1 MSSWSL
7 IQASYTRAV
16 NHFSRSAAR
25 RWKSAIPTPDER
37 PRILVVEPN
46 RTNLGVIARRLAEAG
61 YRVTTADS
69 GASAIAELYRLPIDL
84 VLAELNMPRMS
95 GAELA
100 RAIRGEVQWNDIPV
114 MLITGK
120 SEPKGAVRAYEAGAD
135 DVILKP
141 FHFEVLVA
149 RIERRIERAR
159 SVQAAAGRQCR
170 ARRAGGRA
178 RDPDRRIAG
187 AVATT

>member
-1 MSSWSL
+1 MDIRYPSTS
-7 IQASYTRAV
+7 
-16 NHFSRSAAR
+16 
-25 RWKSAIPTPDER
+25 DER

-46 RTNLGVIARRLAEAG
+46 RNNLGVLARRLADQG
-61 YRVTTADS
+61 FRVTTADN

-84 VLAELNMPRMS
+84 VLAELDMPRMS

-120 SEPKGAVRAYEAGAD
+120 SDPKGAVRAYEAGAD

-141 FHFEVLVA
+141 FHFEVLFA
-149 RIERRIERAR
+149 RIQRRIDRAR
-159 SVQAAAGRQCR
+159 SVRRLQADNAALDARVVER
-170 ARRAGGRA
+170 AIQIGELREQLRVVRKGSFAL
-178 RDPDRRIAG
+178 
-187 AVATT
+187 

>member
-1 MSSWSL
+1 MD
-7 IQASYTRAV
+7 IRYP
-16 NHFSRSAAR
+16 AAR
-25 RWKSAIPTPDER
+25 DVR

-46 RTNLGVIARRLAEAG
+46 RNNLGVLARRLSEAG

-100 RAIRGEVQWNDIPV
+100 RAVRGEVQWKDVPV

-120 SEPKGAVRAYEAGAD
+120 SKPADAVRAYAAGAD

-149 RIERRIERAR
+149 RIGRRIDRAR
-159 SVQAAAGRQCR
+159 SVKQLRDDNAALDARVIER
-170 ARRAGGRA
+170 AIQIGELKDELRAERTRGSL
-178 RDPDRRIAG
+178 
-187 AVATT
+187 TL

>member
-1 MSSWSL
+1 ME
-7 IQASYTRAV
+7 IRYPA
-16 NHFSRSAAR
+16 
-25 RWKSAIPTPDER
+25 TPDER

-46 RTNLGVIARRLAEAG
+46 RTNLGVMARRLAEAG

-141 FHFEVLVA
+141 FHFEVLIA
-149 RIERRIERAR
+149 RIGRRIERAQSIKR
-159 SVQAAAGRQCR
+159 LKDDNAALDARVVER
-170 ARRAGGRA
+170 AIQIGELREELKAARAKG
-178 RDPDRRIAG
+178 
-187 AVATT
+187 

>member
-1 MSSWSL
+1 MEIRYPATS
-7 IQASYTRAV
+7 
-16 NHFSRSAAR
+16 
-25 RWKSAIPTPDER
+25 DER

-46 RTNLGVIARRLAEAG
+46 RTNLGVMARRLAEHG
-61 YRVTTADS
+61 YRVTTADN

-84 VLAELNMPRMS
+84 VLAELNMQRMS

-100 RAIRGEVQWNDIPV
+100 RAIRGEVQWNDIPI

-141 FHFEVLVA
+141 FHFEVLIA
-149 RIERRIERAR
+149 RIERRIEWAR
-159 SVQAAAGRQCR
+159 SVKRLREDNATLDARVVER
-170 ARRAGGRA
+170 AIQIGELREELRAVRA
-178 RDPDRRIAG
+178 KA
-187 AVATT
+187 

>member
-1 MSSWSL
+1 MDVR
-7 IQASYTRAV
+7 ITGP
-16 NHFSRSAAR
+16 
-25 RWKSAIPTPDER
+25 AIEQR

-46 RTNLGVIARRLAEAG
+46 KSNLMVTARRLVEAS
-61 YRVTTADS
+61 YRVSSVETAQD
-69 GASAIAELYRLPIDL
+69 AVAELHRVHIDL

-100 RAIRGEVQWNDIPV
+100 RLIRDEVMWRDVPV

-141 FHFEVLVA
+141 FHFEVLIA

-159 SVQAAAGRQCR
+159 LFKRLQEDNAALDARVVER
-170 ARRAGGRA
+170 AIELGELREKLEQLSKG
-178 RDPDRRIAG
+178 
-187 AVATT
+187 

>member
-1 MSSWSL
+1 ME
-7 IQASYTRAV
+7 IRYPAT
-16 NHFSRSAAR
+16 
-25 RWKSAIPTPDER
+25 TDER

-69 GASAIAELYRLPIDL
+69 GEAAIAELYRLAIDL
-84 VLAELNMPRMS
+84 VLAELNMPRMG

-100 RAIRGEVQWNDIPV
+100 RTIRGEVQWNDIPV

-120 SEPKGAVRAYEAGAD
+120 SKPADAVRAYEAGAD

-141 FHFEVLVA
+141 FHFEVLIA
-149 RIERRIERAR
+149 RIQRRIDRAR
-159 SVQAAAGRQCR
+159 SFRRLQEDKATLDARVVERAIQIGELRERLADVETKAA
-170 ARRAGGRA
+170 
-178 RDPDRRIAG
+178 P
-187 AVATT
+187 

>member
-1 MSSWSL
+1 ME
-7 IQASYTRAV
+7 IRYP
-16 NHFSRSAAR
+16 AA
-25 RWKSAIPTPDER
+25 PEEC

-46 RTNLGVIARRLAEAG
+46 RANLGIMARRLAEAG
-61 YRVTTADS
+61 YRVTTADC
-69 GASAIAELYRLPIDL
+69 GAAAIAELYRLPIDL

-120 SEPKGAVRAYEAGAD
+120 SKPADAVRAYGAGAD

-141 FHFEVLVA
+141 FHFEVLIA
-149 RIERRIERAR
+149 RTERRIERAR
-159 SVQAAAGRQCR
+159 TLARLRDDNAALDARIVER
-170 ARRAGGRA
+170 AIQIGEL
-178 RDPDRRIAG
+178 RDQLKEAQKG
-187 AVATT
+187 SHAL

>member
-1 MSSWSL
+1 MDIGYPATS
-7 IQASYTRAV
+7 
-16 NHFSRSAAR
+16 
-25 RWKSAIPTPDER
+25 DER

-46 RTNLGVIARRLAEAG
+46 RNNLVVLARRLSEAG
-61 YRVTTADS
+61 LRVTTADS
-69 GASAIAELYRLPIDL
+69 GAAAIAELYRLPIDL
-84 VLAELNMPRMS
+84 VLAELVMPRMS

-120 SEPKGAVRAYEAGAD
+120 SKPADAVRAYEAGAD

-149 RIERRIERAR
+149 RIGRRVDRAR
-159 SVQAAAGRQCR
+159 SVQRLKDDNAALDARVVERAIEVSELRQKLR
-170 ARRAGGRA
+170 EERVRGSHAL
-178 RDPDRRIAG
+178 
-187 AVATT
+187 

>member
-1 MSSWSL
+1 MDIRYPSTS
-7 IQASYTRAV
+7 
-16 NHFSRSAAR
+16 
-25 RWKSAIPTPDER
+25 DER

-46 RTNLGVIARRLAEAG
+46 RNNLGVLARRLADQG
-61 YRVTTADS
+61 FRVTTADN

-84 VLAELNMPRMS
+84 VLAELDMPRMS

-100 RAIRGEVQWNDIPV
+100 RAIRGEVKWNDIPV

-141 FHFEVLVA
+141 FHFEVLFA
-149 RIERRIERAR
+149 RI
-159 SVQAAAGRQCR
+159 
-170 ARRAGGRA
+170 
-178 RDPDRRIAG
+178 
-187 AVATT
+187 

>member
-1 MSSWSL
+1 MEIRYPATS
-7 IQASYTRAV
+7 
-16 NHFSRSAAR
+16 
-25 RWKSAIPTPDER
+25 DER

-46 RTNLGVIARRLAEAG
+46 RTNLGVMARRLAEAG
-61 YRVTTADS
+61 FRVTTADC
-69 GASAIAELYRLPIDL
+69 GPAAIAELYRLPIGL

-100 RAIRGEVQWNDIPV
+100 RVIRGEVQWNDVPI

-141 FHFEVLVA
+141 FHFDVLVA
-149 RIERRIERAR
+149 RIGRRIEHARFVKRLKEDNATLDARIVERAIQIGELREQLKEAQR
-159 SVQAAAGRQCR
+159 SR
-170 ARRAGGRA
+170 
-178 RDPDRRIAG
+178 
-187 AVATT
+187 

>member
-1 MSSWSL
+1 ME
-7 IQASYTRAV
+7 IRYPA
-16 NHFSRSAAR
+16 
-25 RWKSAIPTPDER
+25 TPDER

-46 RTNLGVIARRLAEAG
+46 RSNLGVLARRLAEHG

-84 VLAELNMPRMS
+84 VLAELNMPRM
-95 GAELA
+95 GGGELA

-141 FHFEVLVA
+141 FHFEVLFA
-149 RIERRIERAR
+149 RIQRRIERSRTLKRLREDNATLDAR
-159 SVQAAAGRQCR
+159 VVQRAIELGELRERLAAVEAKASR
-170 ARRAGGRA
+170 
-178 RDPDRRIAG
+178 
-187 AVATT
+187 

>member
-1 MSSWSL
+1 MD
-7 IQASYTRAV
+7 IRY
-16 NHFSRSAAR
+16 
-25 RWKSAIPTPDER
+25 PEPDQR
-37 PRILVVEPN
+37 PRVLVVEPN
-46 RTNLGVIARRLAEAG
+46 RTNLGVLARRLSEGG

-69 GASAIAELYRLPIDL
+69 AASAIAELYRLPIDL

-120 SEPKGAVRAYEAGAD
+120 SDPRGAVRAYEGGAD

-141 FHFEVLVA
+141 FHFEVLIA
-149 RIERRIERAR
+149 RIDRRIERAR
-159 SVQAAAGRQCR
+159 TFKRLQEDNATLDARVVERAIQIGELKEELAK
-170 ARRAGGRA
+170 ARR
-178 RDPDRRIAG
+178 
-187 AVATT
+187 

>member
-1 MSSWSL
+1 MD
-7 IQASYTRAV
+7 IRYPA
-16 NHFSRSAAR
+16 
-25 RWKSAIPTPDER
+25 PDER

-46 RTNLGVIARRLAEAG
+46 RTNLVVMARRLAEAG

-69 GASAIAELYRLPIDL
+69 GASAIAEIYRLPIDL
-84 VLAELNMPRMS
+84 VLAELNMPGMG

-100 RAIRGEVQWNDIPV
+100 RAIRGEVQWNDIPI

-149 RIERRIERAR
+149 RIGRRIERAR
-159 SVQAAAGRQCR
+159 AVKRLQDDNAALDARVIERAMQIGELKDALAN
-170 ARRAGGRA
+170 ARR
-178 RDPDRRIAG
+178 
-187 AVATT
+187 